1 MVDFV
6 DKRIPTVLVVDDM
19 NVNLI
24 FISELLEDYNVITA
38 NSGEKAIQAA
48 SEKLPDLILLDIVMP
63 GMDGYEVCLKLKN
76 NDDTKDIPVIFATG
90 NTDEGSIEKAYSVGG
105 IDYVTKP
112 FKPKELLARVKIQA
126 EYAHVKKDLDE
137 KIRLIDKN
145 VSYSSTDTEGI
156 ITEVSEAFCQI
167 SGYTKEELIGQNHS
181 ILRHPDMDKKIFTE
195 LWRTI
200 KKGHSWRGEIKNKR
214 KNGLC
219 FWADVV
225 ITPILDNNG
234 KIIRY
239 TAIRHDISDQK
250 KVEILSITD
259 QLTNLYNRR
268 HFNDALPIEI
278 RRAIRQGSQLSFL
291 MFDID
296 FFKQYNDTY
305 GHQAG
310 DNVLSRLGELLQQ
323 KLARAEDLIF
333 RLGGEEFGLIFT
345 SKSAQSSIDLAE
357 NIRQAVIKLKI
368 EHKKSKI
375 FEYLTISAG
384 LVCVDFSKDENR
396 ELDEVKLYKL
406 ADEELYRSK
415 FEGRNRVNA
424 LVL

>member
-1 MVDFV
+1 
-6 DKRIPTVLVVDDM
+6 
-19 NVNLI
+19 
-24 FISELLEDYNVITA
+24 
-38 NSGEKAIQAA
+38 
-48 SEKLPDLILLDIVMP
+48 
-63 GMDGYEVCLKLKN
+63 
-76 NDDTKDIPVIFATG
+76 
-90 NTDEGSIEKAYSVGG
+90 
-105 IDYVTKP
+105 
-112 FKPKELLARVKIQA
+112 
-126 EYAHVKKDLDE
+126 
-137 KIRLIDKN
+137 
-145 VSYSSTDTEGI
+145 
-156 ITEVSEAFCQI
+156 
-167 SGYTKEELIGQNHS
+167 
-181 ILRHPDMDKKIFTE
+181 
-195 LWRTI
+195 
-200 KKGHSWRGEIKNKR
+200 
-214 KNGLC
+214 
-219 FWADVV
+219 
-225 ITPILDNNG
+225 
-234 KIIRY
+234 
-239 TAIRHDISDQK
+239 
-250 KVEILSITD
+250 
-259 QLTNLYNRR
+259 
-268 HFNDALPIEI
+268 
-278 RRAIRQGSQLSFL
+278 

-345 SKSAQSSIDLAE
+345 SKSAQSSIDLVE